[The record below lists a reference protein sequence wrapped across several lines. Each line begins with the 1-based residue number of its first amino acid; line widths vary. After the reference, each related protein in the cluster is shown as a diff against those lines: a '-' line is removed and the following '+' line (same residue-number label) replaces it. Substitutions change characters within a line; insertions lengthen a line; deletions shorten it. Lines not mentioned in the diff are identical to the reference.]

1 MANWQNKIKLKHLFT
16 DKEDLIS
23 IQASMTAIA
32 DELDKA
38 PFFRAFVAAH
48 KSFRVIPAGDDVFGP
63 VDYANRLLS
72 ELYDYA
78 DDHRIWIE

>member
-16 DKEDLIS
+16 DKEDHAS

-32 DELDKA
+32 DELAAA
-38 PFFRAFVAAH
+38 PFFHTFRACGKFY
-48 KSFRVIPAGDDVFGP
+48 SIPQGDDVFSP
-63 VDYANRLLS
+63 VDYANRLIS
-72 ELYDYA
+72 EMYDYA